1 MCFTTHIFAALRLP
15 NGMRHPKRI
24 NCGISHTSSYSQ
36 GSPQRNP
43 DMESDLQVSHASAAS
58 TPIARTHSATCSDMR
73 SARAS
78 FRRNSSSL
86 LSEFD
91 SSVLRFSSSLS
102 FKNPSAFRQCWRQG
116 RSQMHGWGL
125 FANEF
130 IPPGQRITEY
140 VPQRQHCGAPF
151 VVCRQILTL
160 CRYTGELLRP
170 RVSDL
175 REMRYRAEGLH
186 STYFFRLD
194 GSFVIDATRKG
205 NVARYVNHSCG
216 PNCEPRLVVADGK
229 HHIVLISKTAI
240 SKGEELCYDYKLP
253 LDGTEQPCLYVSLPV
268 PIITSCEPYL

>member
-1 MCFTTHIFAALRLP
+1 MHDGPQASQSPATPCTSGSTSFASR
-15 NGMRHPKRI
+15 
-24 NCGISHTSSYSQ
+24 
-36 GSPQRNP
+36 
-43 DMESDLQVSHASAAS
+43 SD
-58 TPIARTHSATCSDMR
+58 PR

-91 SSVLRFSSSLS
+91 SSVFKFSSSLS
-102 FKNPSAFRQCWRQG
+102 FKNPSAFSRCWRQG

-140 VPQRQHCGAPF
+140 AFWTWRFHVAMRRFIFIQKDF
-151 VVCRQILTL
+151 YSFF
-160 CRYTGELLRP
+160 RYTGELLRP

-175 REMRYRAEGLH
+175 REMRYRAEGLQ

-194 GSFVIDATRKG
+194 GAVVIDATRKG

-229 HHIVLISKTAI
+229 HHIVLVSKTAI
-240 SKGEELCYDYKLP
+240 NKGEELCYDYKLP
-253 LDGTEQPCLYVSLPV
+253 LDGSEQPCLCASRPVASAVSHSSLQVWRCRLPRPAV
-268 PIITSCEPYL
+268 IDTTALYFSQFSFM